1 MKINE
6 RIECAD
12 GFSMSVQGNSGAY
25 CSPRIDNAEKYIE
38 VEVGYARPHEEL
50 LEMFH
55 DGDGIYPYVPRQVVV
70 DIIAK
75 HGGIVTG
82 ELPNGIPY
90 IKAE

>member
-25 CSPRIDNAEKYIE
+25 CSPKIDNAEKYIE
-38 VEVGYARPHEEL
+38 VEVGHARPHEEL

-55 DGDGIYPYVPRQVVV
+55 DADGIYPYVPRQVVV
-70 DIIAK
+70 HSGII
-75 HGGIVTG
+75 TG

-90 IKAE
+90 LKAS